1 MNYPQNVYD
10 PSERFI
16 LEAKAFLQH
25 FPKCCDISMTHR
37 LDYKSLKYDSA
48 EFQQNSKK
56 SPFEDVSPVLLSV
69 SLQFPLV
76 RPLHMP
82 HSRSPTPLLCVSIC
96 DFRLTPL

>member
-1 MNYPQNVYD
+1 MSNPLTGTEIRRNIIMNYPQNVYD

-37 LDYKSLKYDSA
+37 LDYKSLKYDIA

-56 SPFEDVSPVLLSV
+56 VFI
-69 SLQFPLV
+69 FF
-76 RPLHMP
+76 
-82 HSRSPTPLLCVSIC
+82 SR
-96 DFRLTPL
+96 